1 MVKAWRRVKAVLGDQ
16 RSASGKL
23 AVDAHLRWVIY
34 FDGFWGIAD
43 EKIAAHVG
51 NLLRSVFRVTLC
63 SGGSVQMRT
72 CANQHTRERRA
83 IGIRGK
89 VCILRD
95 HLYLL

>member
-1 MVKAWRRVKAVLGDQ
+1 MIKAGRRVKPIRCDQ

-34 FDGFWGIAD
+34 FDGFWGVAD
-43 EKIAAHVG
+43 EKIAAHG
-51 NLLRSVFRVTLC
+51 GYLLRSVFRVTLC

-89 VCILRD
+89 VCMLRD